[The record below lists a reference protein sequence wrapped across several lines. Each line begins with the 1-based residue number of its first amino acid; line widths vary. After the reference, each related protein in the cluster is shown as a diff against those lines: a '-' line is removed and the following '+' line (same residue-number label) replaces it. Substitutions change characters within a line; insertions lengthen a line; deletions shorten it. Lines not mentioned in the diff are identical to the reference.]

1 MAGALL
7 VISPIAASQLPA
19 PPNDAQIAPRI
30 WDVRAARFVSERE
43 LVTDLGGARFRLLG
57 EMHDNA
63 AHHDI
68 RARLITAIAA
78 TGVAPAVV
86 FEQFDID
93 HEDALVAAQAAGAD
107 AERMA
112 DAGKLDRKSWEW
124 PLHKPLIAA
133 ALASK
138 LPIHAGNLPRSAL
151 RGDLVTAAKTD
162 TGAIWFARLNG
173 ARWGDTQAAEMRT
186 DIIESHC
193 RKLPE
198 SAVPRLVL
206 AQRLRDATM
215 AQALVNAA
223 TAGGAILI
231 AGNGHAR
238 TDLGVPLYLA
248 APGLPEARARVVSVG
263 LIEVAAED
271 ERAADFPRAAVADH
285 PGFDYLWFTPP
296 VARDDPCGRI

>member
-1 MAGALL
+1 MGAALL
-7 VISPIAASQLPA
+7 FGTLVVAAQSAA
-19 PPNDAQIAPRI
+19 PSVSAAPRI
-30 WDVRAARFVSERE
+30 WDVRAGRFVSERE
-43 LVTDLGGARFRLLG
+43 LVADLATARFRLLG
-57 EMHDNA
+57 EMHDNP

-68 RARLITAIAA
+68 RARLIMAIAA

-93 HEDALVAAQAAGAD
+93 NDDALVAAQTDDAD
-107 AERMA
+107 AERIA

-133 ALASK
+133 ALASR
-138 LPIHAGNLPRSAL
+138 LPIRAGNLPRSAL

-173 ARWGDTQAAEMRT
+173 ARWGDAQAAEMRA
-186 DIIESHC
+186 DIVESHC

-206 AQRLRDATM
+206 AQRMRDATM

-231 AGNGHAR
+231 AGNGHVR
-238 TDLGVPLYLA
+238 TDLGVTPYLA
-248 APGLPEARARVVSVG
+248 APALPDSRSRVVSVG
-263 LIEVAAED
+263 LIEVAAQD
-271 ERAADFPRAAVADH
+271 DRAAEFPRAIVAEH
-285 PGFDYLWFTPP
+285 PGFDYLWFTPR
-296 VARDDPCGRI
+296 VSRDDPCQRI